1 MKIIA
6 GLIAIMVIVLLA
18 SFARYE
24 VANQEIGGIQAQA
37 DKTSERI
44 MQQAREQQER
54 ASKQA
59 REQQAAHEYK
69 AWAAEKTKIH
79 VRGRGTKECM
89 KALEI
94 DVINNE
100 VIDCNKDRWVELRN
114 DQVETFKKE
123 QGL

>member
-6 GLIAIMVIVLLA
+6 GIIAVLAIVLVA
-18 SFARYE
+18 SYARYE
-24 VANQEIGGIQAQA
+24 VATQAIGGIQAQA
-37 DKTSERI
+37 EKTSERI

-54 ASKQA
+54 ASRQA
-59 REQQAAHEYK
+59 KEQQAIREYK
-69 AWAAEKTKIH
+69 TWAAERTKVY

-89 KALEI
+89 KALKIE
-94 DVINNE
+94 VINNE

>member
-6 GLIAIMVIVLLA
+6 GIIAAIVIVLIA
-18 SFARYE
+18 SYARYE
-24 VANQEIGGIQAQA
+24 VAEHAMSGIQAQA
-37 DKTSERI
+37 DKTGERI
-44 MQQAREQQER
+44 AQQAKEQQER
-54 ASKQA
+54 A
-59 REQQAAHEYK
+59 REQQAIHEYK
-69 AWAAEKTKIH
+69 AWAAEKTKIY

-89 KALEI
+89 KALKI